1 MVAASA
7 EQAVIFSLT
16 PGNVGDGPEGRELME
31 KIKGIT
37 HIQFC
42 DILMDRAYEGN
53 ATREK
58 AFECNFNPV
67 VPPNP
72 NRLEPWQYDKDTYKN
87 LINNQDKPC
96 FRRWNGI
103 GSVLNAT

>member
-1 MVAASA
+1 
-7 EQAVIFSLT
+7 
-16 PGNVGDGPEGRELME
+16 ME
-31 KIKGIT
+31 KIKGIS

-58 AFECNFNPV
+58 AFECHFNPI

-72 NRLEPWQYDKDTYKN
+72 KRLEPWQYDEDTYKKRN
-87 LINNQDKPC
+87 EIERL
-96 FRRWNGI
+96 FRRI
-103 GSVLNAT
+103 KRFRRVFTRYDKTDIMYAAFVTLALIFDLIKLR